1 MIPATRVPGNL
12 RPDVMAHKRSSGG
25 RSPHRRV
32 STAALVLA
40 LLSVLSFRMTPAV
53 GHLHLA
59 DVLAYVLPQLLGA
72 AAAAAGLRTLARR
85 SGLGDGPLQST
96 AVLLAGLGAFELV
109 GIGLDASHAIGVHGL
124 IDHGGWA
131 ALPIALGLGS
141 AVGLLACAV
150 TVHARRFAAAR
161 TPRRRRAT
169 ARPARPVAAVLAP
182 QGTVIARNLAGRAPP
197 ALSR

>member
-1 MIPATRVPGNL
+1 VIPATRVPGTL
-12 RPDVMAHKRSSGG
+12 QGDVALQRSSGG
-25 RSPHRRV
+25 LSSHRRG

-59 DVLAYVLPQLLGA
+59 DLIAYVLPQLLA
-72 AAAAAGLRTLARR
+72 AAGAAAGLRWVARR

-131 ALPIALGLGS
+131 ALPIALGLGA
-141 AVGLLACAV
+141 AVGLLACAA
-150 TVHARRFAAAR
+150 TVHVRRFAAAR
-161 TPRRRRAT
+161 APRRRRST
-169 ARPARPVAAVLAP
+169 VRPARFVAAVLVPSGAL
-182 QGTVIARNLAGRAPP
+182 IARNLAGRAPP
-197 ALSR
+197 VLSR

>member
-1 MIPATRVPGNL
+1 MTPTARVPETLLLN
-12 RPDVMAHKRSSGG
+12 VMAHE
-25 RSPHRRV
+25 RSPGDRSHRRV

-59 DVLAYVLPQLLGA
+59 DLLAYVLPQLL
-72 AAAAAGLRTLARR
+72 AAAGAAVGLRAVARR

-131 ALPIALGLGS
+131 ALPIALGLGA
-141 AVGLLACAV
+141 AVGLLACAA
-150 TVHARRFAAAR
+150 TVHVRRFVAAR
-161 TPRRRRAT
+161 IPRRRRST
-169 ARPARPVAAVLAP
+169 GRSARLAAAVLVPSGAL
-182 QGTVIARNLAGRAPP
+182 IARNLAGRAPP
-197 ALSR
+197 VLSR